1 MSEEIKLGTVV
12 TLDQEA
18 LFHALWM
25 DATDHGHDPIPSIV
39 EVRVTASCGSVV
51 VFTAGSVTVDRAP
64 SDG

>member
-1 MSEEIKLGTVV
+1 MSDEIKLGTVV

-18 LFHALWM
+18 LFHTLWM

-39 EVRVTASCGSVV
+39 EVRVTAPCGSVV
-51 VFTAGSVTVDRAP
+51 VFTADSMTVDRAP

>member
-1 MSEEIKLGTVV
+1 MSDEIKLGTVA

-18 LFHALWM
+18 LFHTLWM

-51 VFTAGSVTVDRAP
+51 VFTAESVTVDRAP

>member
-39 EVRVTASCGSVV
+39 EVRVAAPCGPVV

>member
-1 MSEEIKLGTVV
+1 MSDEIKLGTVV
-12 TLDQEA
+12 SLDREA

-25 DATDHGHDPIPSIV
+25 DATDHGQDPIPSIV

-51 VFTAGSVTVDRAP
+51 VFTADSMTVDRAP

>member
-1 MSEEIKLGTVV
+1 MSDEIKLGTVV
-12 TLDQEA
+12 SLDQEA

-25 DATDHGHDPIPSIV
+25 DSTDHGHDPIPSIV

-51 VFTAGSVTVDRAP
+51 VLTADSMTVDRAP

>member
-1 MSEEIKLGTVV
+1 MSDEIKLGTVV

-25 DATDHGHDPIPSIV
+25 DATDHGQDPIPSIV
-39 EVRVTASCGSVV
+39 EVRVAASCGSVV
-51 VFTAGSVTVDRAP
+51 VFTAESVTVDRAP